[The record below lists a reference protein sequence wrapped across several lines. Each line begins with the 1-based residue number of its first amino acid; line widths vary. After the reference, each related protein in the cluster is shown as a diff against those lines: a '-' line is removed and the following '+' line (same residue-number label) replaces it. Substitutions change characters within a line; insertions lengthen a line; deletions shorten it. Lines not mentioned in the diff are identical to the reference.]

1 VSVQTLIVLI
11 LLLEF
16 VQSRPVRTRG
26 LELQLKA
33 KRSKQL
39 AEFSEA
45 QLAGT
50 SVFEGIERS
59 PTDSG
64 LARER
69 GLAKLELLALLGYL
83 GAYGE

>member
-1 VSVQTLIVLI
+1 LIIAI

-16 VQSRPVRTRG
+16 VQRGPVRPRG
-26 LELQLKA
+26 LQLQFKA
-33 KRSKQL
+33 ERSKKL

-50 SVFEGIERS
+50 SVFERVERG
-59 PTDSG
+59 PTDAS

-69 GLAKLELLALLGYL
+69 GLAKLELLAMLGYL
-83 GAYGE
+83 SPNGD